1 MVETKTNSE
10 YKSENTQEIFADNP
24 LTDPV
29 ADRLGYAPFAQHL
42 ADSICNMNFAGGFVI
57 TLYGNWGFGKS
68 TLLNFLVHYLKEKPE
83 DEQPIIVDFNPWLVT
98 GDEDITKRFVRQ
110 LQMSLSQF
118 KAVPKGFR
126 KRIGDFIKA
135 VSEIPVPYAQAG
147 KAVVKLFDNQ
157 QKDISELKEEL
168 EESLEDKHPRIVVTI
183 DDIDRLN
190 TDDIMQLFR
199 LLKAMPTF
207 DDVVYVLAFNR
218 EVVHKIIADNQG
230 IPGDIY
236 LEKIIQAAFE
246 LPIPEK
252 TLLRRLL
259 FEKLNTI
266 FSNTPKEIFDFT
278 HWSNI
283 YFSGIDH
290 FINTTR
296 DIVRLI
302 NILTV
307 TYPVTN
313 GEVNP
318 ADVVAIESLRVFC
331 PVVYEIIRKN
341 PQFFAGYVD
350 NQISSFPTL
359 DELKHFHNSWLAQL
373 KNEDKAPIQKLV
385 LELFPKLESVY
396 GDNYYGAEQE
406 NKWHEHLRICSL
418 ENFYNYFRLALT
430 TRELPDSEVKAILSL
445 GLDAKAFA
453 DKLIEIANER
463 LPDGTTKV
471 RVFLEQLD
479 DYSQAEIPLNNISAI
494 VEALIKL
501 GDHLQSCEDK
511 PYGMFDLGNDV
522 RIKRII
528 SHLLHRLN
536 EQERFEIM
544 QDAN

>member
-1 MVETKTNSE
+1 MVETKNDAE
-10 YKSENTQEIFADNP
+10 NKSENNHEIFADNP
-24 LTDPV
+24 LTNPEQ
-29 ADRLGYAPFAQHL
+29 DRLGYATFAKHL
-42 ADSICNMNFAGGFVI
+42 ADSICNMNFTGGFVI
-57 TLYGNWGFGKS
+57 AVNGHWGFGKS
-68 TLLNFLVHYLKEKPE
+68 TILNFLVHYLKAKPE
-83 DEQPIIVDFNPWLVT
+83 EEQPIIVTFNPWLVT

-126 KRIGDFIKA
+126 KRIADFIKA

-199 LLKAMPTF
+199 LLKAMPNF
-207 DDVVYVLAFNR
+207 DDVVYVLAFNK

-236 LEKIIQAAFE
+236 LEKIIQATFE

-259 FEKLNTI
+259 FEKLNI
-266 FSNTPKEIFDFT
+266 LFADTPKEIFDFN
-278 HWSNI
+278 HWSNL
-283 YFSGIDH
+283 YFPGIDH

-307 TYPVTN
+307 TYPVTK

-341 PQFFAGYVD
+341 PQFFAGYID
-350 NQISSFPTL
+350 NQSASFPTL

-373 KNEDKAPIQKLV
+373 ENEDKEPIQKLV
-385 LELFPKLESVY
+385 LELFPKLQSVY
-396 GDNYYGAEQE
+396 GDNYYDAEQE
-406 NKWHEHLRICSL
+406 TKWREQMLICSL

-430 TRELPDSEVKAILSL
+430 TRELPDSEIKAILSL

-453 DKLIEIANER
+453 DKLIELANEK
-463 LPDGTTKV
+463 LPDGTSKV

-479 DYSQAEIPLNNISAI
+479 DYSPAEIPLNHISAI

-501 GDHLQSCEDK
+501 KNHLQSCEDEQ
-511 PYGMFDLGNDV
+511 YNMFDLGNDV

-544 QDAN
+544 QNAN

>member
-1 MVETKTNSE
+1 MAETTIDSE
-10 YKSENTQEIFADNP
+10 NKSENTHEIFADNP
-24 LTDPV
+24 LTNPEQ
-29 ADRLGYAPFAQHL
+29 DRLGYAPFAKSL
-42 ADSICNMNFAGGFVI
+42 ADSICSMNFTGGFVI
-57 TLYGNWGFGKS
+57 AINGHWGFGKS
-68 TLLNFLVHYLKEKPE
+68 TILNFLVHYLKEKPE
-83 DEQPIIVDFNPWLVT
+83 EEQPIIVDFNPWLVT

-110 LQMSLSQF
+110 LQMSLGQF

-157 QKDISELKEEL
+157 QKNISELKEEL

-266 FSNTPKEIFDFT
+266 FSDTPKEIFDFT

-341 PQFFAGYVD
+341 PQFFAGYID
-350 NQISSFPTL
+350 NQSASFPTL
-359 DELKHFHNSWLAQL
+359 DELKHFHNYWLAQL

-396 GDNYYGAEQE
+396 GDNYYDAEQE
-406 NKWHEHLRICSL
+406 NKWCEHLRICSL
-418 ENFYNYFRLALT
+418 ENFHNYFRLALT

-445 GLDAKAFA
+445 GLDAKILGE
-453 DKLIEIANER
+453 KLIEMANQK
-463 LPDGTTKV
+463 LPDGTSKI

-479 DYSQAEIPLNNISAI
+479 DYSQTEITLDNVSAI
-494 VEALIKL
+494 VEALGKL
-501 GDHLQSCEDK
+501 DEHLLNFADEQ
-511 PYGMFDLGNDV
+511 YGMFDLQNDV

-528 SHLLHRLN
+528 SHLSNQLN

>member
-1 MVETKTNSE
+1 MLETTTDSE
-10 YKSENTQEIFADNP
+10 NKSENNHEIFADNP
-24 LTDPV
+24 LTNPEQ
-29 ADRLGYAPFAQHL
+29 DRLGYATFAQHL
-42 ADSICNMNFAGGFVI
+42 ADSICNMNFTGGFVI
-57 TLYGNWGFGKS
+57 AVNGHWGFGKS
-68 TLLNFLVHYLKEKPE
+68 TILNFLIHYLKAKPE
-83 DEQPIIVDFNPWLVT
+83 EEQPIIVTFNPWLVT

-126 KRIGDFIKA
+126 KRIADFIKA

-190 TDDIMQLFR
+190 TDDILQLFR
-199 LLKAMPTF
+199 LLKAMPNF
-207 DDVVYVLAFNR
+207 DDVVYILAFNR

-236 LEKIIQAAFE
+236 LEKIIQATFE
-246 LPIPEK
+246 LAIPEK

-259 FEKLNTI
+259 FEKLNTL
-266 FSNTPKEIFDFT
+266 FADTPKEIFDFN
-278 HWSNI
+278 HWSNL
-283 YFSGIDH
+283 YFPGIDH

-307 TYPVTN
+307 TYPVTK

-331 PVVYEIIRKN
+331 PIVYETIRRN

-350 NQISSFPTL
+350 NQVSSFPTL
-359 DELKHFHNSWLAQL
+359 DELKHFHNSWLSQL
-373 KNEDKAPIQKLV
+373 ENEDKEPIQKL
-385 LELFPKLESVY
+385 LLAIFPKLESVY
-396 GDNYYGAEQE
+396 GNTYYDAEQE
-406 NKWHEHLRICSL
+406 IKWREQLRICSL
-418 ENFYNYFRLALT
+418 ENFPNYFRLSLT
-430 TRELPDSEVKAILSL
+430 TRELPDSEVKAILGSD
-445 GLDAKAFA
+445 LDAKELGE
-453 DKLIEIANER
+453 KLIEIANQK
-463 LPDGTTKV
+463 LPDGTSKI

-479 DYSQAEIPLNNISAI
+479 DYSQAEIPLDNVSAI
-494 VEALIKL
+494 VEALTKL
-501 GDHLQSCEDK
+501 DEHLLSFEDET
-511 PYGMFDLGNDV
+511 YNMFDLRNEV

-528 SHLLHRLN
+528 SHLSNQLN
-536 EQERFEIM
+536 AQEHFEIM
-544 QDAN
+544 QNAN